1 MSKGTEIDILNGNPN
16 NPLDVVIEAGAIA
29 SVVVNSPSGLAN
41 LGASNTVVNNNQASQ
56 NALSNQQAISKI
68 GLAAISKAVQMV
80 STMTPQQARASQQIL
95 TDNSVAQSVIVPV
108 PVPPVPVPPVPP
120 LPIPDVLPSGTVYAN
135 APLYLVYNNNEGFA
149 NIQGVAVNHVQ
160 NPVPAGA
167 TVYGKIPDLPLFF
180 SYMADGELIISKS
193 ET

>member
-1 MSKGTEIDILNGNPN
+1 MSTGTEIDIRDGKAQDNLP
-16 NPLDVVIEAGAIA
+16 DVVIEAGAIA
-29 SVVVNSPSGLAN
+29 SVVVNAPSGLAN

-80 STMTPQQARASQQIL
+80 STITPQQAQASRQIL

-108 PVPPVPVPPVPP
+108 PP
-120 LPIPDVLPSGTVYAN
+120 LPIPRVLPSGTVYAN
-135 APLYLVYNNNEGFA
+135 APLYLVYDNDLGFA

-160 NPVPAGA
+160 NPLPAEA

-180 SYMADGELIISKS
+180 SYMADGVLIIDKGQ
-193 ET
+193 T